1 MKFART
7 PAKPFLEKKPAFSG
21 EPAQF
26 HRMIQRPLLCVLVL
40 WWGAGPVIGA
50 AVESRTLLVQVEAVP
65 AKEQLKGGRFDY
77 NDYNRVGLLS
87 LVRDRAMVLAT
98 PEEFAAL
105 QRDGYQATLV
115 LESAD
120 KLTLYKRGLYGPTLA
135 LPAVYHSYD
144 QIVAR
149 ADELVKAHP
158 ERMARVQIGETTQY
172 HRPIYA
178 YRVSSDARQAQDK
191 PGVLFD
197 ACHHSDEIMGA
208 EIIFSLLQK
217 LVVEYGRDPEV
228 TAWVDRNEIYLV
240 PVVNVDGHDIVT
252 SGRDPRWRKNAR
264 DVNGDGVAGVYPE
277 GVDVNR
283 GYDFNW
289 AMGGTDQPDSERYRG
304 EHPFSEA
311 ENRAMRHLLELKSF
325 VYSISYHSQGEV
337 IYYPWA
343 WTGLPAPDDALI
355 REIAGEIAG
364 RIPTMDGR
372 GTYAIS
378 PGGAASQSYVW
389 LYGRKGDFDFLIETG
404 KGTHLFPAEDV
415 PGIIAA
421 NLAGVKAL
429 MARTRGPGLAV
440 QVTDAVTGAP
450 LKAEVWL
457 PRIEDNRVDRRVTEG
472 KFGHYWRPL
481 APGSYDLIISCEG
494 YQTAVRR
501 AVAVAAGEW
510 TPLAVRL
517 QPAR

>member
-1 MKFART
+1 MPRFRLPGLLLGGFGLLVAAR
-7 PAKPFLEKKPAFSG
+7 
-21 EPAQF
+21 
-26 HRMIQRPLLCVLVL
+26 
-40 WWGAGPVIGA
+40 AGTD
-50 AVESRTLLVQVEAVP
+50 SRTLLVEVDDVP
-65 AKEQLKGGRFDY
+65 AEAQRKGARFDF
-77 NDYNRVGLLS
+77 NDYDRDGLIS
-87 LVRDRAMVLAT
+87 LVRNRAMMLAT

-105 QRDGYQATLV
+105 QRDGFHAKRV
-115 LESAD
+115 MESAD
-120 KLTLYKRGLYGPTLA
+120 KLTLYRRGLYGPTLN
-135 LPAVYHSYD
+135 LPAIYHRYD
-144 QIVAR
+144 QIVGR
-149 ADELVKAHP
+149 ADELVKLHP
-158 ERMARVQIGETTQY
+158 ERIARVQIGETTQH

-178 YRVSSDARQAQDK
+178 YRISTDAREALDK
-191 PGVLFD
+191 PGVLLD
-197 ACHHSDEIMGA
+197 ACHHSDEVMGA
-208 EIIFSLLQK
+208 EIVFTLLQK
-217 LVVEYGRDPEV
+217 LVLDYGRDPEV

-264 DVNGDGVAGVYPE
+264 DVNGDGVAGVFPE

-289 AMGGTDQPDSERYRG
+289 GMGGTDQPDSERYRG

-325 VYSISYHSQGEV
+325 VFSISYHSQGEV
-337 IYYPWA
+337 IYYPWS

-364 RIPTMDGR
+364 GIPTMDGR

-378 PGGAASQSYVW
+378 PGGASSQSYAW
-389 LYGRKGDFDFLIETG
+389 LYGRKGAFDFLIETG

-421 NLAGVKAL
+421 NLEGVKAL
-429 MARTRGPGLAV
+429 LARTRGPGLAV
-440 QVTDAVTGAP
+440 RVTDAATGRP
-450 LKAEVWL
+450 LVAQVWL

-481 APGSYDLIISCEG
+481 TPGHYELIITCAG
-494 YQTAVRR
+494 YQTDVRHD
-501 AVAVAAGEW
+501 VTVTAGEW
-510 TPLAVRL
+510 TPLEVKLKLDEVRSSK
-517 QPAR
+517 P